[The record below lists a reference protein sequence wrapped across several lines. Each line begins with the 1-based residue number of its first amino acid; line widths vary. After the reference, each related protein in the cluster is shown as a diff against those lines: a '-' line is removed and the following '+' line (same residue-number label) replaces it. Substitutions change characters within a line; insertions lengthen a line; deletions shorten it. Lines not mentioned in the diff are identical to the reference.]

1 MAPQEECVTSQ
12 YRALY
17 GLACDISD
25 ADAFPV
31 IMCTGI
37 QISTGY
43 QQADDAIGV
52 PTRAN
57 RCDDTGF
64 PKGTP

>member
-1 MAPQEECVTSQ
+1 MYVTSQ

-17 GLACDISD
+17 GLACHISD
-25 ADAFPV
+25 AGAFPV
-31 IMCTGI
+31 IMCTSI

-52 PTRAN
+52 PARAD
-57 RCDDTGF
+57 R
-64 PKGTP
+64 

>member
-1 MAPQEECVTSQ
+1 MAPQEVCVTSQ

-37 QISTGY
+37 QISSTGC
-43 QQADDAIGV
+43 QRADDAIGV
-52 PTRAN
+52 PARAD
-57 RCDDTGF
+57 R
-64 PKGTP
+64 